1 MCFVPSGTA
10 LSSLQTGRGERAW
23 TPKRTYIQ
31 ALPLGTHR
39 WLSFLLKGP
48 RLESSCRQVA
58 KSGSPLW
65 ARPSL
70 QMIEHKARAEG
81 KVALRKKKK
90 KVFLMATEHKHPRRW
105 GMGTWSLCP
114 HASLRRGGIRDQEGT
129 PRHPHLHNHLLSQCQ
144 NPAFSRAGELRS
156 EVVRKLLKATQVLKD
171 GTPVHQ
177 NGVLNPTPF
186 HGAKL
191 PFE

>member
-90 KVFLMATEHKHPRRW
+90 KSLPNGYRAQAPKEVRDGHLVIMPSRLPQERRDE
-105 GMGTWSLCP
+105 GP
-114 HASLRRGGIRDQEGT
+114 GGNSQT
-129 PRHPHLHNHLLSQCQ
+129 PSSAQPPSKSVPEPCI
-144 NPAFSRAGELRS
+144 F
-156 EVVRKLLKATQVLKD
+156 
-171 GTPVHQ
+171 
-177 NGVLNPTPF
+177 
-186 HGAKL
+186 
-191 PFE
+191 